1 MEAAEQQVCTSRR
14 RQRTKFFEET
24 ESKTKPR
31 KARDTP
37 KKDPRKRKTESN
49 STPPR
54 KKPKVSPPLST
65 HDKPEKQPVLAQCL
79 PELKAT
85 PMTSIF
91 STKNSCEA
99 NLSSQLDA
107 DLYLRVCMGESRM
120 QRLQQQILDDQLHA
134 HEENQR
140 LHQLLTQ
147 QRAEELQN
155 ELTLLRAM
163 CYMQQKK

>member
-1 MEAAEQQVCTSRR
+1 
-14 RQRTKFFEET
+14 
-24 ESKTKPR
+24 
-31 KARDTP
+31 
-37 KKDPRKRKTESN
+37 
-49 STPPR
+49 
-54 KKPKVSPPLST
+54 
-65 HDKPEKQPVLAQCL
+65 
-79 PELKAT
+79 
-85 PMTSIF
+85 
-91 STKNSCEA
+91 
-99 NLSSQLDA
+99 
-107 DLYLRVCMGESRM
+107 MGESRM